1 MVFVCLSV
9 HEIEDK
15 CSDKEKSVA
24 KRALKCLKAL
34 AQQLSRKKSFH
45 DADSRKFFGN
55 ELPLVRI
62 HEQ

>member
-9 HEIEDK
+9 HGIEDK
-15 CSDKEKSVA
+15 CSDKEKSVS

-55 ELPLVRI
+55 QLPLVRI
-62 HEQ
+62 DEQ